1 MPATTISSSTRAT
14 RSRYSSPQHT
24 PNGTA
29 APSRAPSSAPSAG
42 AGPDGSRAFMHR
54 WLEPPVQVKASYQD
68 AGLMRHGVVEN
79 MAPLGTMPK
88 VGIFK
93 KAPPPPPEHTPIR
106 IILKRPAATPSTPV
120 AAVTPAVAASAPEE
134 DETEEEGEDYDQSGD
149 EDDDDDGVVDDD
161 DDDEEEFQMDMNRAR
176 DARGA
181 AAIAAS
187 RRSLGSRNAD
197 NEWAPGKS
205 SPQKGFDPRR
215 STSRTSGGARLG
227 SFSSIQQSPTTT
239 ATSRIA
245 DLRERTERV
254 VEVAVDE
261 AIVYFRYPTAWAL
274 RTLYDENCANQEFLI
289 MIEKVFLQTADS
301 STVKEFARL
310 IQAKKKE
317 GKKDNK
323 GCYYFVPP
331 STNSRFAP
339 RKAKRAP
346 YGSLVKLDIS
356 WLRLNRDSRE
366 PRDRDRDHDNGRK
379 YGESPSK
386 QPHREPSRD
395 PSADTE
401 KEAGPEASPAFV
413 QEPVQQQPV
422 QESAREPEHEPKR
435 EPSPD
440 PVQEQVQ
447 EPPREAHVRKKR
459 RSNRHSGSASKMS
472 AHGPNGKSKTDSP
485 LRRRTRN
492 NSMSSSSSLSSA
504 RSMTPPAS
512 IQAEDE
518 EDEGTTVD
526 RSPSRASPTPETKGS
541 TNAAGRK
548 PINKRR
554 RSQPARKNGNVSNAQ
569 PRPTVSASRRSTAA
583 TEQAAAAPEATE
595 TGDAAVMEQQPYDM
609 PAVVDA
615 PLFPHLNSMKKGG
628 RSGSQGVS
636 FPSKVGRIDENDA
649 KLRLRQSAKKV
660 TAGVDTLVTESYT
673 RIPAHMDEPKLDFEE
688 QTSASASASASTF
701 ASASQLPR
709 SSLPPARHTPVAST
723 ARSTRSSRKRSH
735 DELDE
740 QPSPTTAHFPASEMA
755 STAANSRAGTP
766 ALRTVKRP
774 RTGGVRVKTSPM
786 KKKSGTSAGI
796 PRASGERNSP
806 SGNGAGSKEDDNDDY
821 CSSCGGNGELVCCDG
836 CTRSFHFSCVDPPL
850 RQDSMPADWFCNVC
864 RTARDS
870 ASLPIHT
877 GALALLLERLDAKN
891 SSAFRL
897 PDHVRDYFE
906 GVQTGVDGEYEET
919 PTVTKPGKYV
929 KKAEEEPVPDFF
941 RLRDADGNAV
951 VCHNCQ
957 KSSSSNR
964 AIIPCS
970 LCGLFWHLD
979 CLDPPLANPPVL
991 RTWRCPC
998 HIDDLLA
1005 RLPGALGP
1013 AHRFRKIKG
1022 APVIEPTFSRGYVN
1036 NGHIEVELDASED
1049 ESGWRDVETY
1059 GKTVR
1064 LSEKGIKLDFL
1075 SRIPQLRAPTPEL
1088 AISPVQPMQPMQP
1101 MQLSLNTWT
1110 LDEQQAAH
1118 NLAQLSGQGAAPITT
1133 LVDTLLAQA
1142 PPSVIGLM
1150 ARTNTQHVQNGSLTN
1165 IDEQSLRAMLVYM
1178 EHMRQEIKQVLSTAA
1193 PNGQAA
1199 ETTSSLA
1206 NSQATDAASEKT
1218 IMVESERQAAKAGFR
1233 KNLPSPAATDDVLPT
1248 TREAGQKKNT
1258 EADPGPPAL
1267 AEDSSE
1273 PEDAGLPLTPSK
1285 DTGDR
1290 GRDDGIVLEPRSDK
1304 TVVDDNAMDLD

>member
-149 EDDDDDGVVDDD
+149 EDDDDDGAVDDDD

-181 AAIAAS
+181 AAMAAS

-197 NEWAPGKS
+197 NEWAPGKP
-205 SPQKGFDPRR
+205 SPQKGFGPRR

-227 SFSSIQQSPTTT
+227 SFSSIQQSPTTM

-245 DLRERTERV
+245 ELRERTERV
-254 VEVAVDE
+254 VEAAVDE
-261 AIVYFRYPTAWAL
+261 AIAHFRYPTAWAL

-301 STVKEFARL
+301 STVEEFARL

-339 RKAKRAP
+339 RKAKRAS
-346 YGSLVKLDIS
+346 YGSL
-356 WLRLNRDSRE
+356 
-366 PRDRDRDHDNGRK
+366 
-379 YGESPSK
+379 
-386 QPHREPSRD
+386 
-395 PSADTE
+395 
-401 KEAGPEASPAFV
+401 
-413 QEPVQQQPV
+413 
-422 QESAREPEHEPKR
+422 R

-440 PVQEQVQ
+440 PVQEPVE

-518 EDEGTTVD
+518 EDEGTTLD
-526 RSPSRASPTPETKGS
+526 GSPSRASPTPETKGS
-541 TNAAGRK
+541 TNAASRK

-569 PRPTVSASRRSTAA
+569 PRPTVSAGRRSTAA

-628 RSGSQGVS
+628 RAGSQGVS

-660 TAGVDTLVTESYT
+660 TAGVDALVTESFT
-673 RIPAHMDEPKLDFEE
+673 RIPAHMDDPKLDFEE
-688 QTSASASASASTF
+688 QTSASVSASASTF

-709 SSLPPARHTPVAST
+709 ASLPPARHTPVAST

-740 QPSPTTAHFPASEMA
+740 QPSPTTAHFPASEVA

-919 PTVTKPGKYV
+919 PTVTKPGKK

-951 VCHNCQ
+951 ICYNCQ

-1022 APVIEPTFSRGYVN
+1022 APVIEPSFSRGYVN

-1075 SRIPQLRAPTPEL
+1075 SRYNRKGKRIPQLRAPTPEL
-1088 AISPVQPMQPMQP
+1088 ATSPVQPMQPMQP
-1101 MQLSLNTWT
+1101 MQPSLNTWT

-1142 PPSVIGLM
+1142 PPSVIGLI

-1178 EHMRQEIKQVLSTAA
+1178 EHMRQEIKQVLNT
-1193 PNGQAA
+1193 NGQAA

-1206 NSQATDAASEKT
+1206 TSQATDATSEKT
-1218 IMVESERQAAKAGFR
+1218 IMVESERQAAEAGFR

-1248 TREAGQKKNT
+1248 AREAGQKRNT
-1258 EADPGPPAL
+1258 EADRGPPAL

-1290 GRDDGIVLEPRSDK
+1290 GRDGGIVLEPRSDK